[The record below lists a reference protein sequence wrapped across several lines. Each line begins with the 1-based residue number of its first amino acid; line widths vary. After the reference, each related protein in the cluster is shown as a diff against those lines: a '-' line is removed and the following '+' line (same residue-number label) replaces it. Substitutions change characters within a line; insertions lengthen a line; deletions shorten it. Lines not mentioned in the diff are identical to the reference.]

1 MLPTTF
7 PTKTT
12 LQSVLSSPRFDT
24 YLLACD
30 NDSYKASQLYAWN
43 AAVSAASML
52 PAHFAEISIR
62 NAASY
67 VLERVY
73 GSRWPWEETFLRS
86 LPAPRGRKYNPRSD
100 LEMVSRRYTTTG
112 KVIAELKLAFW
123 AKLFTARN
131 DTRLW
136 ESNILNALPGS
147 QHTDTRILR
156 AHVYTRLNALRR
168 LRNRIAHH
176 EPIFTRELNQDL
188 IGMKELIRLRSTSV
202 SEWVSQLETV
212 SPLLPLKSQYL
223 HRTCGY

>member
-1 MLPTTF
+1 MLPATF

-43 AAVSAASML
+43 AAVSAAFML

-62 NAASY
+62 NAASD

-86 LPAPRGRKYNPRSD
+86 LPASRGRRYNPRSD
-100 LEMVSRRYTTTG
+100 LESVSRRYRATS

-123 AKLFTARN
+123 ASLFTSRH

-136 ESNILNALPGS
+136 EPNILSALPGS
-147 QHTDTRILR
+147 QNANTHTLR
-156 AHVYTRLNALRR
+156 TQIYTRLNELRR

-188 IGMKELIRLRSTSV
+188 TGMKELIRLRSTSV

-212 SPLLPLKSQYL
+212 SPLLPLRPQ
-223 HRTCGY
+223 